1 MRSRPYWASCG
12 LFAATILLSGGPL
25 LTTAARASLDL
36 RDMSIEELGQ
46 IQVTSVSKS
55 AQPLS
60 TAPAAIYVITH
71 DDIVRSGATSF
82 PEMLRLAPNLQ
93 VAQITASRYAEKAR

>member
-1 MRSRPYWASCG
+1 M
-12 LFAATILLSGGPL
+12 

-71 DDIVRSGATSF
+71 DDILRSGATSF

-93 VAQITASRYAEKAR
+93 VAQITAQAGQLAELMEANEALAGKLAHRFEVKSVF